1 MDDEG
6 PNDATAQRLEMGI
19 SDCELRI
26 GKLQQFAIRNPHFKS
41 LGGKAGPE
49 DDSKVRRPARLC
61 S

>member
-26 GKLQQFAIRNPHFKS
+26 GKLQQFAIRNPQSPFQVV
-41 LGGKAGPE
+41 GW
-49 DDSKVRRPARLC
+49 
-61 S
+61 